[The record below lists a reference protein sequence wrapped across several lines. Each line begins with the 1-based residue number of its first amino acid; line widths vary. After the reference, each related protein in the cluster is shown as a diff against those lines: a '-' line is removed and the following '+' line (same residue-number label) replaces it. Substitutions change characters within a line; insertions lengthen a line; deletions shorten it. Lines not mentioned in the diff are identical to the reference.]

1 MNFRQFAIN
10 NVVRNKRIY
19 LAHFLSSTFSVMIF
33 FIYALLL
40 FHPDLKDGLK
50 GSSQT
55 VTVLANQGL
64 MIAEIIIF
72 IFSFLFLLYS
82 VGSFLKTRKKEFGI
96 FLILGMTRKQMNRLL
111 FMENMCIGLA
121 SIVAGIGL
129 GLIFGKLVLLICGSM
144 LAVENSL
151 KFYFPLKGILLTAG
165 AFLLLFVVI
174 ALSSSLLIR
183 KGTLIDLVKS
193 EEKPKPEPKAS
204 RLLSFLSVV
213 LIGGGYTGVFIFAWG
228 SYIFPLLFGSVL
240 SVIAGTYLLFTQLS
254 VYVIRALKKNEGL
267 FLRKTNLLFLSELTY
282 RMKDNAVMFFM
293 VSVISASAFT
303 GIGSMLT
310 IGDPR
315 LSSMTNPYAFTY
327 TNSGF
332 TDSAVIDRQIRKI
345 EETLV
350 NREVPYV
357 KGSYQ
362 PLYENNNNY
371 IVKLSE
377 YNRLA
382 KALGYEERVL
392 DRNDLAFNT
401 APNITARN
409 KLLDTKEDSY
419 PYSADLYVGE
429 QQHIQVQMLPPAAD
443 IVFPMDGEAGVYV
456 VSDDLYSKIREA
468 YIAEIKMDIDFYSDQ
483 TTFFVVKDWMSTRSF
498 APELLETIEKDR
510 PEKGY
515 VQFNSLVVDWL
526 NNKQTNGIIL
536 IVSGLIGI
544 VFFTFAAS
552 FTYFRLYADLER
564 DEAQY
569 RMIGKMGLSRPEL
582 RKIVTRQLLLMFF
595 LPLLVALIH
604 STVAFTAL
612 YQLVQ
617 FSVLEHSLRIFMV
630 FVSMQIVFFAL
641 VRWRYL
647 RHMYS
652 KLV

>member
-1 MNFRQFAIN
+1 
-10 NVVRNKRIY
+10 
-19 LAHFLSSTFSVMIF
+19 
-33 FIYALLL
+33 
-40 FHPDLKDGLK
+40 
-50 GSSQT
+50 
-55 VTVLANQGL
+55 
-64 MIAEIIIF
+64 
-72 IFSFLFLLYS
+72 
-82 VGSFLKTRKKEFGI
+82 
-96 FLILGMTRKQMNRLL
+96 
-111 FMENMCIGLA
+111 
-121 SIVAGIGL
+121 
-129 GLIFGKLVLLICGSM
+129 
-144 LAVENSL
+144 
-151 KFYFPLKGILLTAG
+151 
-165 AFLLLFVVI
+165 
-174 ALSSSLLIR
+174 
-183 KGTLIDLVKS
+183 
-193 EEKPKPEPKAS
+193 
-204 RLLSFLSVV
+204 
-213 LIGGGYTGVFIFAWG
+213 
-228 SYIFPLLFGSVL
+228 
-240 SVIAGTYLLFTQLS
+240 
-254 VYVIRALKKNEGL
+254 
-267 FLRKTNLLFLSELTY
+267 
-282 RMKDNAVMFFM
+282 MFFM

-310 IGDPR
+310 LGDPR

-332 TDSAVIDRQIRKI
+332 TDSAVVDRQIRKI

-429 QQHIQVQMLPPAAD
+429 QQHIQVQMLPPATD
-443 IVFPMDGEAGVYV
+443 IVFPMDGEAGVYI
-456 VSDDLYSKIREA
+456 VSDDLYSKIRKA
-468 YIAEIKMDIDFYSDQ
+468 YIKEIQMNVDFYSDQ

-498 APELLETIEKDR
+498 APELLDTIEKDR

-569 RMIGKMGLSRPEL
+569 RMIGKMGLSRLEL
-582 RKIVTRQLLLMFF
+582 RKIVTRQLVLMFF

-604 STVAFTAL
+604 SSVAFAAL

-617 FSVLEHSLRIFMV
+617 FSVLEHSLQIFMV